1 MLVSELNNNRSKNLA
16 WMIQDW
22 PWWII
27 HTDRFFDC
35 YPEFAIDQP
44 LFKNMAT
51 NFGNNEN
58 EQCQQGPPTI

>member
-1 MLVSELNNNRSKNLA
+1 MLVSELNNNRSKKLA
-16 WMIQDW
+16 WMSQDW

-51 NFGNNEN
+51 NFGKNNN
-58 EQCQQGPPTI
+58 EQCPQGPPSK

>member
-1 MLVSELNNNRSKNLA
+1 MLVSELNNNRSKKLA

-35 YPEFAIDQP
+35 CPAVAFDQP
-44 LFKNMAT
+44 IFKNMAT
-51 NFGNNEN
+51 NFGKNEN
-58 EQCQQGPPTI
+58 EQCQQGPPL

>member
-1 MLVSELNNNRSKNLA
+1 MNLNNNRAKKLA
-16 WMIQDW
+16 WMVQDW

-27 HTDRFFDC
+27 HTDQYFDC
-35 YPEFAIDQP
+35 FPAFALDQP
-44 LFKNMAT
+44 IFPFMAT